1 MKDVLAIYD
10 KLVNLFERIR
20 YFLGRLDCYSNIQL
34 KPPMAELLVKIMA
47 EVLHIL
53 AISTKTMKEG
63 RISEPIHRI
72 IRPLSRR

>member
-20 YFLGRLDCYSNIQL
+20 YFLGRLDRYSNIQL

-63 RISEPIHRI
+63 RISEPIH
-72 IRPLSRR
+72 

>member
-1 MKDVLAIYD
+1 VKDVLAIYD

-72 IRPLSRR
+72 ILSLSRR